1 MAKAA
6 AAGAAAPANG
16 AAAAGGT
23 GNEGGAA
30 PAAGA
35 AGAGDG
41 AAAAAAGAAAAGD
54 GAAGAAGAAEGGA
67 AAGKAGGDGNAA
79 GEGDKGKGAAAGD
92 AGAAAGAAKAPA
104 KYELKLPAGGLMD
117 TTDLPALEKIAREND
132 MSQEEAQAYLDEM
145 GVTLKAQSDGY
156 LAQLKADPDY
166 GGDKLAES
174 QRLANQFIDRL
185 RPAGHARRDS
195 FLRFLNRGGAL
206 NHPEVVA
213 LLADAGKL
221 MDEDGH
227 VQGAG
232 ARAGAV
238 DTATKMYDHPTSK
251 AADGRT

>member
-67 AAGKAGGDGNAA
+67 AGTAGGDGNAA
-79 GEGDKGKGAAAGD
+79 GAAKGTEAKAGD
-92 AGAAAGAAKAPA
+92 AGAGAGAPKAPA
-104 KYELKLPAGGLMD
+104 KYALTLPAGGLMD
-117 TTDLPALEKIAREND
+117 ADDLPALEKIAREND

-145 GVTLKAQSDGY
+145 GVSLKAQSEGY
-156 LAQLKADPDY
+156 LAKLKADPDY

-174 QRLANQFIDRL
+174 QRLANAFIDRL

-195 FLRFLNRGGAL
+195 FLKFLNRGGAA

-232 ARAGAV
+232 ARSGAV

>member
-1 MAKAA
+1 MAKETPA
-6 AAGAAAPANG
+6 AAAPAPG
-16 AAAAGGT
+16 AEAKVET
-23 GNEGGAA
+23 PVVET
-30 PAAGA
+30 PKV
-35 AGAGDG
+35 
-41 AAAAAAGAAAAGD
+41 
-54 GAAGAAGAAEGGA
+54 ETP
-67 AAGKAGGDGNAA
+67 KV
-79 GEGDKGKGAAAGD
+79 ETPETPKVETP
-92 AGAAAGAAKAPA
+92 AAGAAKAPA
-104 KYELKLPAGGLMD
+104 KYDLKVPTGGLMD
-117 TTDLPALEKIAREND
+117 ADDLPALEKVAREND

-145 GVTLKAQSDGY
+145 GVSLKAQSDGY
-156 LAQLKADPDY
+156 LAKLKADPDY

-174 QRLANQFIDRL
+174 QRLATAFIDRM

-195 FLRFLNRGGAL
+195 FLKFLNRGGAL

-232 ARAGAV
+232 ARSGAV

>member
-6 AAGAAAPANG
+6 GSASTSSDGAVDTPKVETPVVETPKVETPKVETPKVETPKVETPKVETPKVETPAAA
-16 AAAAGGT
+16 T
-23 GNEGGAA
+23 SV
-30 PAAGA
+30 
-35 AGAGDG
+35 
-41 AAAAAAGAAAAGD
+41 
-54 GAAGAAGAAEGGA
+54 
-67 AAGKAGGDGNAA
+67 
-79 GEGDKGKGAAAGD
+79 
-92 AGAAAGAAKAPA
+92 AKAPA
-104 KYELKLPAGGLMD
+104 KYELKVPDGGLMD
-117 TTDLPALEKIAREND
+117 ADDLPALEKVAREND

-145 GVTLKAQSDGY
+145 GVSLKAQSEGY
-156 LAQLKADPDY
+156 LTKLKADPDY

-227 VQGAG
+227 VQGSGQKAG
-232 ARAGAV
+232 GV
-238 DTATKMYDHPTSK
+238 DTASKMYDHPTSR
-251 AADGRT
+251 AANQK

>member
-54 GAAGAAGAAEGGA
+54 GAGAAAGAEGAGDK
-67 AAGKAGGDGNAA
+67 GKAGGDGNAA
-79 GEGDKGKGAAAGD
+79 GEGKGKEAGAGD

-145 GVTLKAQSDGY
+145 GVTLKAQSDAY
-156 LAQLKADPDY
+156 LAALKADPDY
-166 GGDKLAES
+166 GGEKLAES
-174 QRLANQFIDRL
+174 QRLANAFVDRM
-185 RPAGHARRDS
+185 RPVGHARRDS
-195 FLRFLNRGGAL
+195 FLKFLNRGGAL

-232 ARAGAV
+232 ARSGAV

>member
-1 MAKAA
+1 MAQA
-6 AAGAAAPANG
+6 AAGAAASSESAVKVDTPKVETPKVDAPKVETPKVDTPKVETPAVEAQKVETPKVDTP
-16 AAAAGGT
+16 AAAT
-23 GNEGGAA
+23 SV
-30 PAAGA
+30 
-35 AGAGDG
+35 
-41 AAAAAAGAAAAGD
+41 
-54 GAAGAAGAAEGGA
+54 
-67 AAGKAGGDGNAA
+67 
-79 GEGDKGKGAAAGD
+79 
-92 AGAAAGAAKAPA
+92 AKAPA
-104 KYELKLPAGGLMD
+104 KYELKVPAGGLMD

-174 QRLANQFIDRL
+174 QRLANQFIDRI
-185 RPAGHARRDS
+185 RPAGHARRDA
-195 FLRFLNRGGAL
+195 FLRFVNRGGAL

-232 ARAGAV
+232 ARSGAV
-238 DTATKMYDHPTSK
+238 DTASKMYDHPTSK

>member
-6 AAGAAAPANG
+6 AGASASSDGAAA
-16 AAAAGGT
+16 GT
-23 GNEGGAA
+23 GTGDGAA

-41 AAAAAAGAAAAGD
+41 AAAAAAGAAGD
-54 GAAGAAGAAEGGA
+54 GAAGDAAAKAGDAGTGKAGDAGTGAGAEGE
-67 AAGKAGGDGNAA
+67 AGKA
-79 GEGDKGKGAAAGD
+79 GAAAGD

-104 KYELKLPAGGLMD
+104 KYELTLPAGGLMD
-117 TTDLPALEKIAREND
+117 KDDLPALEKIARDND
-132 MSQEEAQAYLDEM
+132 MTQEEAQAYLDEM
-145 GVTLKAQSDGY
+145 GVSLKAQSDGY
-156 LAQLKADPDY
+156 LAKLKADPDY

-174 QRLANQFIDRL
+174 QRLANAFIDKL
-185 RPAGHARRDS
+185 RPAGHARRES

-227 VQGAG
+227 VQGASS
-232 ARAGAV
+232 RTAGQ
-238 DTATKMYDHPTSK
+238 DTASKMYDHPTSK

>member
-6 AAGAAAPANG
+6 GSASASSDG
-16 AAAAGGT
+16 AAAAGN
-23 GNEGGAA
+23 GNGQA

-54 GAAGAAGAAEGGA
+54 GAAAGAA
-67 AAGKAGGDGNAA
+67 AA
-79 GEGDKGKGAAAGD
+79 GEGDTGKAGEAAGTGAGKEGEAGKAGAAAGD

-104 KYELKLPAGGLMD
+104 KYELKLPAGGLID
-117 TTDLPALEKIAREND
+117 KTDLPALEKVARDND
-132 MSQEEAQAYLDEM
+132 MTQEEAQAYLDEM

-156 LAQLKADPDY
+156 LAALKADPDY

-174 QRLANQFIDRL
+174 QRLANAFIDKL
-185 RPAGHARRDS
+185 RPAGHARRDA
-195 FLRFLNRGGAL
+195 FLRFIGRGGAL

-227 VQGAG
+227 VQGAAAQG
-232 ARAGAV
+232 GKV
-238 DTATKMYDHPTSK
+238 DTATKMYDHPTSR
-251 AADGRT
+251 AADGRS